1 MLAICASDS
10 GIVYYKVTDGLV
22 QPESP
27 EESEFKRII
36 RMNRVETERNHVR
49 KHTAEY
55 IAQINEQTISSNKTD
70 ERGGKTESKVSEQM
84 VDSS

>member
-27 EESEFKRII
+27 EETEFKQQI
-36 RMNRVETERNHVR
+36 RMNKIELERNHLR
-49 KHTAEY
+49 KQTADY
-55 IAQINEQTISSNKTD
+55 IANRTKQSDDIHVTQTTQC
-70 ERGGKTESKVSEQM
+70 T
-84 VDSS
+84 